1 MRNRTQARQIALQFL
16 YMLDVRSGEILNEYE
31 AFLGGSTDKEE
42 VRDFCENLILGTNEN
57 RAAIDGRISQV
68 AHNWRLERMAVI
80 DRNILRMATYELL
93 FRDDIPPIV
102 TINEAIELAKHFSTE
117 KSSSFVNGIL
127 DRINNDILAE
137 TGGAETGGA
146 ATGEAETGD

>member
-1 MRNRTQARQIALQFL
+1 MRNRTQARQLALQFL

-31 AFLGGSTDKEE
+31 EFLKESTDKDE
-42 VRDFCENLILGTNEN
+42 VFTFSENLVLGTREHLNT
-57 RAAIDGRISQV
+57 IDERISVV

-93 FRDDIPPIV
+93 YRDDIPPIV
-102 TINEAIELAKHFSTE
+102 TINEAIELAKCFSTD

-127 DRINNDILAE
+127 DRINNDLAGEVESAE
-137 TGGAETGGA
+137 TA
-146 ATGEAETGD
+146 